1 MKCHL
6 FFECLYLSQIWN
18 ATTALI
24 NLNNVPD
31 KWLDIIDLLKQATRG
46 KSIWYVIRRLVLAS
60 TVYRIWIEKNNRI
73 FKDKRRP
80 FETMVNTIANEVRS
94 RLKSL
99 NLKASPNIA
108 KAKIH
113 WRLPIKN
120 KDIATQYSP

>member
-6 FFECLYLSQIWN
+6 FFECSYLSQIWN

-60 TVYRIWIEKNNRI
+60 TVRSTVFGLRRTIGSSRIREDPLKLWPILLLMKSARDSRALI
-73 FKDKRRP
+73 LKPPQILLKL
-80 FETMVNTIANEVRS
+80 RS
-94 RLKSL
+94 IGDFL
-99 NLKASPNIA
+99 
-108 KAKIH
+108 
-113 WRLPIKN
+113 
-120 KDIATQYSP
+120 